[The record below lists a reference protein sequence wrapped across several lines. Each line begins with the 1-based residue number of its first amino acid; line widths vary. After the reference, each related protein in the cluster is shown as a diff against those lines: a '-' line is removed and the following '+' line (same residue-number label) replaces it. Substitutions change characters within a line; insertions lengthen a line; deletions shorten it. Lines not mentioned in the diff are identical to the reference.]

1 MFNTDKD
8 KRIIQIHFR
17 LTADEYER
25 FIVAKETSQTKNLHE
40 FIFHCCVEDS
50 KRIKRTFPPR
60 KEIAELRV
68 ELARHGANLNQISR
82 SSNAIV
88 KEMTHMGEE
97 ELDADFG
104 KVLAD
109 LAWLKLSL
117 GEAYREV
124 SDAFA
129 DCR

>member
-1 MFNTDKD
+1 
-8 KRIIQIHFR
+8 
-17 LTADEYER
+17 
-25 FIVAKETSQTKNLHE
+25 
-40 FIFHCCVEDS
+40 
-50 KRIKRTFPPR
+50 
-60 KEIAELRV
+60 
-68 ELARHGANLNQISR
+68 
-82 SSNAIV
+82 
-88 KEMTHMGEE
+88 MTHMGEV